1 MNWRKKREVK
11 KKRKRNKEANR
22 KVKTC
27 KMEGEKSKAD
37 TQINLEEQH
46 RERGLRERDSE
57 LERVFVID
65 LQEKS

>member
-1 MNWRKKREVK
+1 
-11 KKRKRNKEANR
+11 
-22 KVKTC
+22 
-27 KMEGEKSKAD
+27 MEGEKSKDD
-37 TQINLEEQH
+37 TQINLEEQQ